1 MKVKDK
7 IFYFVGLIIVLIM
20 IELFSFG
27 QNAMIIGAVV
37 TSTLAILDKLE
48 ELG

>member
-1 MKVKDK
+1 MKDK
-7 IFYFVGLIIVLIM
+7 IFYLAGLIIVLIM

-27 QNAMIIGAVV
+27 TNAMIIGVVV
-37 TSTLAILDKLE
+37 TSTLVILDKLE